1 MTRSR
6 PVVVLLTA
14 KAISDVGS
22 ALDFVCLGVFV
33 WVTTESALAT
43 GLVGVA
49 LFVGGIAGGRLS
61 HRYGA
66 RWNRRT
72 AMIGAEVARA
82 AALLLL
88 ALVPGGAQLW
98 WLYPAVAV
106 AGGGRAVLEATLAA
120 ATPVLAGP
128 RVQLLNSVLSGLR
141 GLALIAGMALATVAV
156 PLIGFRGV
164 FALDAAS
171 SALCAVV
178 LLGLRLRLREPGSD
192 GPASRGPIGSSWRA
206 MLGLGLVA
214 LLAVRGLDAL
224 GSSSHNVG
232 LPMLGSREDP
242 ANPASV
248 VGAVWMIWAAGKLIG
263 SFGIR
268 PLLAGPIG
276 RAPGM
281 VFYLATVVMSVGFIG
296 VFWLPSWPLALA
308 AAAIA
313 GIGDALTDI
322 TFRQGL
328 QQLPDTDRGG
338 AFGLSQMVINAGFV
352 VGLLLTG
359 LVLTPDSLGGWVLAL
374 HGIPVLAAL
383 AAVAWSVQRRV
394 AASPVEVRE

>member
-1 MTRSR
+1 
-6 PVVVLLTA
+6 VLLTA

-33 WVTTESALAT
+33 WVATESALAT

-66 RWNRRT
+66 HWNRRT

-128 RVQLLNSVLSGLR
+128 KVQLLNSVLSGLR
-141 GLALIAGMALATVAV
+141 GIALIAGMALATVAV

-192 GPASRGPIGSSWRA
+192 RPAARGPIGSSWRA
-206 MLGLGLVA
+206 MVGLGLVT

-248 VGAVWMIWAAGKLIG
+248 VGAVWMIWAAGKLLG
-263 SFGIR
+263 SFGVR
-268 PLLAGPIG
+268 PLLAGPIS
-276 RAPGM
+276 RAPGT
-281 VFYLATVVMSVGFIG
+281 VFYLATVVMSLGFIG

-313 GIGDALTDI
+313 GVGDALTDI

-352 VGLLLTG
+352 AGLLLTG
-359 LVLTPDSLGGWVLAL
+359 LVLTPGSLGGWVLAL
-374 HGIPVLAAL
+374 HGIPVIAAL
-383 AAVAWSVQRRV
+383 AAAAWSVQRRT
-394 AASPVEVRE
+394 ATSHVEVRE